1 MSGRGR
7 FRYPLEPA
15 RLLREW
21 ALDEARQALAQ
32 QNALLAEAEAAAGGA
47 QARLADG
54 CAQWAAISGE
64 GQMLAAQQCMQH
76 GRYLASLAQSAQAAS
91 RALAE
96 RQEEHAEHVAQLA
109 GARRALDGLEKH
121 RSELRRDFVRARLQA
136 QARETDDL
144 WGVLQAGKNSDGI

>member
-1 MSGRGR
+1 VSGGGR

-32 QNALLAEAEAAAGGA
+32 QNALLAEAEATAGAA

-54 CAQWAAISGE
+54 CAQWAAISGN
-64 GQMLAAQQCMQH
+64 GQMLAAQQCLQH
-76 GRYLASLAQSAQAAS
+76 GRYLATLAVSAQSAG

-96 RQEEHAEHVAQLA
+96 RQEQHAGHVAQLA
-109 GARRALDGLEKH
+109 SARRALDGLEKH

-144 WGVLQAGKNSDGI
+144 WGVLQAGRNNDGN